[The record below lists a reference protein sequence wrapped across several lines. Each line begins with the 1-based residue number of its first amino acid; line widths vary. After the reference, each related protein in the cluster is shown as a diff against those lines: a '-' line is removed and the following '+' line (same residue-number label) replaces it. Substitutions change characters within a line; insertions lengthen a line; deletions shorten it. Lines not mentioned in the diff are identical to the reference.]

1 MATRKHRRNGISGW
15 RIMAS
20 RRPERQRLNAER
32 SEVPVSTLPDIRD
45 PVQRTSKEMTDLAD
59 RLERGAA

>member
-1 MATRKHRRNGISGW
+1 
-15 RIMAS
+15 
-20 RRPERQRLNAER
+20 
-32 SEVPVSTLPDIRD
+32 VPVSTLPDIRD